1 MSVFSFLLVS
11 ISSPRISFF
20 CIYIL
25 FQHSSVDIS
34 ISSQWNRYQ
43 REPKQD
49 EFLWL
54 VCYCLFAICCRW
66 KQVRAFHRVVSNET
80 LLHPCCWFYECV
92 CARAR
97 VCDGV
102 RVWRCA
108 SVSSVFEG
116 PGQLGPLLPFSI
128 GRRWSGSLDWWHWSA
143 VLATRSR
150 TCFLYPVALLQLRW
164 LLLRLLAT
172 CSSAPCRSQRLVSP
186 DLPDSPVEWTACRV
200 SGCGLPHRAGGRGDA
215 VSRHSHVQQESQH
228 RRAQVHPKVPRLQTR
243 CPDTLQAPQDCPRSV
258 QIGLGLWFWNNCC
271 TL

>member
-97 VCDGV
+97 VCVCVWV
-102 RVWRCA
+102 RWMWMFLSQYPAIPWRRRYATEKKTQRRQLFTSMLCTYSNNA
-108 SVSSVFEG
+108 NSSCLV
-116 PGQLGPLLPFSI
+116 
-128 GRRWSGSLDWWHWSA
+128 
-143 VLATRSR
+143 
-150 TCFLYPVALLQLRW
+150 
-164 LLLRLLAT
+164 
-172 CSSAPCRSQRLVSP
+172 CS
-186 DLPDSPVEWTACRV
+186 
-200 SGCGLPHRAGGRGDA
+200 
-215 VSRHSHVQQESQH
+215 
-228 RRAQVHPKVPRLQTR
+228 
-243 CPDTLQAPQDCPRSV
+243 
-258 QIGLGLWFWNNCC
+258 
-271 TL
+271 